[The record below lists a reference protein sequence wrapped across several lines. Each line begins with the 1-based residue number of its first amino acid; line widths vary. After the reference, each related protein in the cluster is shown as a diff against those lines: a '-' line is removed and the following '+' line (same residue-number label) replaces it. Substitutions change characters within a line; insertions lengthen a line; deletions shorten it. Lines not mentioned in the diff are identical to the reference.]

1 MSKVTPEIIK
11 HRIDGTLKGL
21 FESRNLPLYDMMSY
35 HFGLHED
42 SLSKHASLLHGSTL
56 LLSVDAFGGK
66 VENALPA
73 SVAVELVNGFCEI
86 HDDVESGRPQRSER
100 DALWWIW
107 GPAQA
112 INAGDGMHALARISV
127 LQLTENG
134 FSSELTYSAISLLDR
149 ASLLA
154 CEGRFRDLEMQ
165 ERVEV
170 SLDSYTRMAS
180 DRSGALFGASLS
192 IAALLSGL
200 DELDQEKLT
209 QCGKWIGES
218 RQIRSDMEELWSS
231 ESGQNLEFLNKKKLF
246 PVVAAM
252 RNASP
257 NEKRRLG
264 EVYFKR
270 VLELEDLKPVR
281 DVVEGLGGREESEE
295 RIKHCEENCRTVFDE
310 ICKDAGGGDQLL
322 DFLTDITR

>member
-1 MSKVTPEIIK
+1 MNKVTSEILK
-11 HRIDGTLKGL
+11 RRIAATLKDL
-21 FESRNLPLYDMMSY
+21 FSSRNLPLYDMMSY

-42 SLSKHASLLHGSTL
+42 FVAKHASLLHGSTL

-66 VENALPA
+66 VENSLPA

-112 INAGDGMHALARISV
+112 INAGDGMHALARVSV
-127 LQLTENG
+127 LQLAENG
-134 FSSELTYSAISLLDR
+134 FSTDVTYDAISLLDR

-170 SLDSYTRMAS
+170 SVDSYTRMAS
-180 DRSGALFGASLS
+180 ERSGALIGASLS

-200 DELDQEKLT
+200 EELDQEKLI

-218 RQIRSDMEELWSS
+218 RQIRSDIEELWGS

-252 RNASP
+252 RKASP

-270 VLELEDLKPVR
+270 VLEIEDLKPVR

-295 RIKHCEENCRTVFDE
+295 RIKHCEENCRSVLDE
-310 ICKDAGGGDQLL
+310 ICSEAGEGDRLL
-322 DFLTDITR
+322 DFLTDITG